1 MAEIPKSS
9 KGSFKNEV
17 FKRPSSG
24 TRDKNVRKQQK
35 REDYPVQMLPAMR
48 LAVSKP
54 YTFRDFKSIGQNFFN
69 NKLATNQEQE
79 FVAGASGV
87 DADNGSGS
95 CNGPSVEISPK
106 EKSLKAA
113 YKLDLNSTLP
123 DLNEAAPSEL
133 VSIKDVDQD
142 GPSFIANDL
151 LEAVQVVR
159 TLEIEGYI
167 SGIFRMKFLSFLG
180 LKATAKERDVVR
192 TFMRTMGDDPRCLAG
207 QLIDSFSGVVNMKP

>member
-35 REDYPVQMLPAMR
+35 REDYPVQMLPAM
-48 LAVSKP
+48 
-54 YTFRDFKSIGQNFFN
+54 
-69 NKLATNQEQE
+69 
-79 FVAGASGV
+79 
-87 DADNGSGS
+87 SGS